1 MIRLENAKPPLQKL
15 TSNRVAD
22 QKSWLTN
29 HLVYEGRQLPAPRLK
44 IVQLICL
51 ILSAHQNRLKG
62 HADHQTKPCRAFC
75 KDSLPGIWF
84 ITVSIAKKINCIHPG
99 LSTEN
104 RKVFAPVS
112 TAGNGLFCCQ
122 QMCLRMYKH
131 LLYYACTNRYNDMLT
146 FLVSQ
151 LTSCPQIRA
160 HKQGVA
166 LSCHTA
172 GP

>member
-1 MIRLENAKPPLQKL
+1 MSAHDTQKTSVLYHVHHQQTCMQSNCKYHTRIAMIRLENAKSPLQKL

-62 HADHQTKPCRAFC
+62 HADHQTKSCRAFC

-122 QMCLRMYKH
+122 QMCLGMYKH
-131 LLYYACTNRYNDMLT
+131 LLYLCM
-146 FLVSQ
+146 
-151 LTSCPQIRA
+151 
-160 HKQGVA
+160 H
-166 LSCHTA
+166 
-172 GP
+172 